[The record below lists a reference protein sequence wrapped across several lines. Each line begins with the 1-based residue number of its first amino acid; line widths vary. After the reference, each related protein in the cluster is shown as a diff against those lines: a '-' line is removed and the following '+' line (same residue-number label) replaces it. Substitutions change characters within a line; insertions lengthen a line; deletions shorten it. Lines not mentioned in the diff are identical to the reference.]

1 MAPTSNAE
9 KCRKYREKKKENY
22 RKNDALRK
30 KHSRL
35 LLKLKDKGEY
45 NLQKEKEKLRKRAER
60 EKKKISS
67 EPIPP
72 ATPTAASTLEPST
85 SASGSSSA
93 FKHRC
98 TKQRYMKKIEKYL
111 PKSPAKRREV
121 LGEIANK
128 FCVKIDFSKRR
139 GKMKDTLTNDEQV
152 WINKFLDCPDISYMT
167 PGRKDNVYTGKKNG
181 VKTYEQKR
189 YLLWKIRDIHDIL
202 NGGEL
207 IGQGN
212 NDSFSDTFGRK
223 LKFTLLYEFLKD
235 HKEYIFN
242 RDIPQWSCLCEVCE
256 NVSLLTNG
264 INKLLPSKVP
274 TTLHDIVE
282 EFSCSKVVVPPFQKS
297 RLLFQVYRMAQMEWC
312 QNFRGKWGSQMP

>member
-1 MAPTSNAE
+1 MSVRPTCLSDISTFIVFSVCFSQYQHQHTSFGHVNVYFCFDLQECIAWPFSNFEAAWKQRKTKQLCCPDE
-9 KCRKYREKKKENY
+9 IKKKNGANIKCRKVQEIQGNKNKENY

-30 KHSRL
+30 KHSGF

-98 TKQRYMKKIEKYL
+98 TMQRYMKKIEKYL

-139 GKMKDTLTNDEQV
+139 GKMTDTLTNDAQV

-167 PGRKDNVYTGKKNG
+167 RGRKDNVYTGK
-181 VKTYEQKR
+181 
-189 YLLWKIRDIHDIL
+189 
-202 NGGEL
+202 
-207 IGQGN
+207 
-212 NDSFSDTFGRK
+212 
-223 LKFTLLYEFLKD
+223 
-235 HKEYIFN
+235 
-242 RDIPQWSCLCEVCE
+242 
-256 NVSLLTNG
+256 
-264 INKLLPSKVP
+264 
-274 TTLHDIVE
+274 
-282 EFSCSKVVVPPFQKS
+282 
-297 RLLFQVYRMAQMEWC
+297 
-312 QNFRGKWGSQMP
+312 